1 MVQFQSEYAKI
12 ELVNNSSTILLT
24 WKGFIP
30 SVNYRETLDK
40 SLDIAKKYKI
50 KKWISDIKQIKVIGV
65 KDQEWAGTD
74 WLLRAVGAG
83 CYHKQA
89 VIMADDIFGQASAK
103 KILTT
108 IQNQEVEIQ
117 NFNKLEE
124 AIAWL
129 AK

>member
-30 SVNYRETLDK
+30 SATYRETLDK
-40 SLDIAKKYKI
+40 SLEIAKKFKI

-74 WLLRAVGAG
+74 WLSRAVGAG

-124 AIAWL
+124 AITWL
-129 AK
+129 AN

>member
-1 MVQFQSEYAKI
+1 MVQYQSEYLKI

-30 SVNYRETLDK
+30 SEIYRESLNK
-40 SLDIAKKYKI
+40 SLEIAKKYKI
-50 KKWISDIKQIKVIGV
+50 KKWISDIKQIKVVGV

-74 WLLRAVGAG
+74 WLSRAVTSG
-83 CYHKQA
+83 CYQKQG

-103 KILTT
+103 KILTN
-108 IQNQEVEIQ
+108 IQNQEIEIQ

-124 AIAWL
+124 AIIWL
-129 AK
+129 KN